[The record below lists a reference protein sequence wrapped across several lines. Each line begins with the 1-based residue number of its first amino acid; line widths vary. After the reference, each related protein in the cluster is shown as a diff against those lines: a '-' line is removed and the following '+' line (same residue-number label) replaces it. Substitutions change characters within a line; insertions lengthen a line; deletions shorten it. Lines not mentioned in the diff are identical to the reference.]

1 MEFDT
6 EFIQLTSL
14 GPSIYRL
21 TENLN
26 LLRFGLWLSSVQ
38 TEVSHVRTIF
48 GAILSETVQFYLYQ
62 VHVRSAWPSV
72 RMVFS
77 ITPSCV
83 QTEHRNILKCWTAFG
98 RVATSSGRLAE
109 TSLIVSTSEIQL
121 CVE

>member
-72 RMVFS
+72 RTVFA

-83 QTEHRNILKCWTAFG
+83 QTEHRNILKC
-98 RVATSSGRLAE
+98 
-109 TSLIVSTSEIQL
+109 
-121 CVE
+121 